1 MEFVAR
7 RERFPRGFVLSLM
20 GLWCLLAAATGAPPA
35 GYYDPAAGQTG
46 GDLKQAL
53 HTIIRGHT
61 VIPYGSLLPPLRELW
76 ADPANT
82 SNVILTYSLTSVPG
96 TGGWNREHLWPRS
109 RGNSAA
115 SGPDDSDLFHLVP
128 TDVSV
133 NAERGSLFFDQSNP
147 ADPGYRIPAHPLALQ
162 ASRDSDSWQ
171 PAASERGDIARAM
184 FYMDVRYNG
193 SDPETTDM
201 ELVSFP
207 PSGAQMGN
215 LNTLLLWHAQDPPDE
230 AERARNDLIFS
241 RYQGNRNPFID
252 EPEFATAI
260 WGSGDPGDPASAP
273 LARVLATSATAAESP
288 SSPGRFVVSLNQFA
302 GADGVTVA
310 FVMSGAAAPDEYA
323 LSGPGVTYDSATGL
337 GSVYLPENFSSAVVV
352 LTPVADGVAEPS
364 EEAILT
370 LPGGP
375 GYDITPD
382 ASSTAT
388 VTIRDTPG
396 LPVAWTFNDGGFS
409 TTSSLPASRGDGT
422 ISFASWLGTLSSFT
436 GVSNTMSLAL
446 VGSAGNGSSVEFRF
460 SMAGSRDLS
469 LRFWTRGTSTGYNS
483 GVWSFSTNGTDFVTN
498 TAVNTATRS
507 TTFAQRTVDFSGFTA
522 LNNASEVTMRYT
534 LNGATSSSANNRLD
548 ELEFSATPYVIGSGP
563 REVSL
568 VAVNSAARELASV
581 HGVLSFRLNGP
592 APETGLTVAFQ
603 MSGTAQAGVDYLVA
617 GAASFDAPSGVGTVF
632 FPANTDAVLV
642 DLMPQEDAQSE
653 PLETMICTLADS
665 PDGSYLPGAATTA
678 VATISDLRND
688 DFSQAMVLTGSPVT
702 TNGSNVGATREENEP
717 WHLGGSS
724 NNGGRSVWWKWTA
737 PWSGA
742 AVFSTQGSDFDTV
755 LALYTGSALGAL
767 TRVAYNDDGGPN
779 NTSRL
784 VHPVTAGTTYYLAV
798 DGYGTSAGNI
808 TLFVGRDT
816 SLGLFSP
823 TSGAPGTTVTIS
835 GVNLGAASALTF
847 NGQPAAFGIVSATEL
862 RAIVPPAAT
871 SGVISVTTPDGSA
884 STAAA
889 FSVLPGT
896 AYGSWA
902 AGFGLDP
909 SAAGARTLD
918 LDADGLVNWLEFAF
932 GRSPVLAEGG
942 PPLRVEARWFVDP
955 ADGVEKLFPALLYE
969 RSTSAT
975 NAAFVLEASP
985 SLETPDW
992 QPGSPWIST
1001 TPVPGAAREEVLH
1014 RGSQPLDAGAQFF
1027 RLKVSEP

>member
-1 MEFVAR
+1 MRFVAR
-7 RERFPRGFVLSLM
+7 SERLPHGFVPSLM

-35 GYYDPAAGQTG
+35 GYYDSAAGQTG

-61 VIPYGSLLPPLRELW
+61 VIPYGSLVPPLRELW

-109 RGNSAA
+109 RGNSTA

-207 PSGAQMGN
+207 PSGSQMGN
-215 LNTLLLWHAQDPPDE
+215 LNTLLLWHAQDPPDD

-252 EPEFATAI
+252 HPEFAAAI
-260 WGSGDPGDPASAP
+260 WGSGEPGDPASAP
-273 LARVLATSATAAESP
+273 LARVLTTSATAAESP

-302 GADGVTVA
+302 GTDGVTVA
-310 FVMSGAAAPDEYA
+310 FVMSGAASPDEYA
-323 LSGPGVTYDSATGL
+323 LSGPGVIYDPATGL
-337 GSVYLPENFSSAVVV
+337 GSVFVPENFSSAVVV

-396 LPVAWTFNDGGFS
+396 LPVAWTFDEGGFS
-409 TTSSLPASRGDGT
+409 TANRVPANRGDGT
-422 ISFASWLGTLSSFT
+422 ISFAPWLGTLNSFG
-436 GVSNTMSLAL
+436 GVTNNSLAL

-460 SMAGSRDLS
+460 SMVGHRDLS
-469 LRFWTRGTSTGYNS
+469 LKFWTRGTSTGYNS

-522 LNNASEVTMRYT
+522 LNNAPEVIMRYT
-534 LNGATSSSANNRLD
+534 LNGATSTSANNRLD
-548 ELEFSATPYVIGSGP
+548 ELEFSATSYATGSGP

-568 VAVNSAARELASV
+568 AAVTSAAKEAGPV
-581 HGVLSFRLNGP
+581 PGVLSFRLDGL
-592 APETGLTVAFQ
+592 APEAGLTVGFQ
-603 MSGTAQAGVDYLVA
+603 LGGAAQAGMDYLVN
-617 GAASFDAPSGVGTVF
+617 GAPTFDPATGSGTVF
-632 FPANTDAVLV
+632 FPANTDTVLLEIVPQADGALEDPENVVCTLV
-642 DLMPQEDAQSE
+642 DS
-653 PLETMICTLADS
+653 ADGTYTS
-665 PDGSYLPGAATTA
+665 GTSASA
-678 VATISDLRND
+678 VITISDVPND
-688 DFSQAMVLTGSPVT
+688 DFARAAVFTGSPVT
-702 TNGSNVGATREENEP
+702 GRNVGATREEAEP
-717 WHLGGSS
+717 WHLGGST
-724 NNGGRSVWWKWTA
+724 NIGGRSVWWRWTA
-737 PWSGA
+737 PWSGG
-742 AVFSTQGSDFDTV
+742 AVISTEGSDFDTI
-755 LALYTGSALGAL
+755 LALYTGSSVGAL
-767 TRVAYNDDGGPN
+767 TRLAFDDDSGAGL
-779 NTSRL
+779 TSRIT
-784 VHPVTAGTTYYLAV
+784 PTVTAGTTYYIAV
-798 DGYGTSAGNI
+798 DTYGAVAGNI
-808 TLFVGRDT
+808 VLSVRPGTTVETFT
-816 SLGLFSP
+816 P
-823 TSGAPGTTVTIS
+823 ATGAPGTTVTLS
-835 GVNLGAASALTF
+835 GAGLSAATAVSF
-847 NGQPAAFGIVSATEL
+847 NGTLAAFTVVSDGEIRALAPPGITTGPLA
-862 RAIVPPAAT
+862 
-871 SGVISVTTPDGSA
+871 VTTPDGTVTTTNSFAALAGSA
-884 STAAA
+884 
-889 FSVLPGT
+889 
-896 AYGSWA
+896 YDSWS

-909 SAAGARTLD
+909 SGPGAKPLD
-918 LDADGLVNWLEFAF
+918 FDRDGLVNWLEFAL
-932 GRSPVLAEGG
+932 GRDPGKPDG
-942 PPLRVEARWFVDP
+942 TPPLRVEGRAFVDP
-955 ADGVEKLFPALLYE
+955 ADGSEKVFPAVLYE
-969 RSTSAT
+969 QGAGAT
-975 NAAFVLEASP
+975 GLTFAVESSP
-985 SLETPDW
+985 SLEAPDW
-992 QPGSPWIST
+992 QPDAVWIST
-1001 TPVPGAAREEVLH
+1001 TPVPGTTRNEVLH
-1014 RGSQPLDAGAQFF
+1014 RGAQPVGEGGRFF